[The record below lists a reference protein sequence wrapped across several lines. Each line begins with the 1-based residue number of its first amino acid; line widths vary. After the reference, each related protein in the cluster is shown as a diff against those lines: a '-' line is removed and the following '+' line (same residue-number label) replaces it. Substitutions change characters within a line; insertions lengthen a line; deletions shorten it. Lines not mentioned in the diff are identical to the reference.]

1 MTARSLARYYKIDGD
16 TLERAYKDHL
26 SGYRQW
32 SDLDHANEYLI
43 FPENIGPCMSID
55 ETSTKDGEL
64 YTILSNRD
72 GHCRK
77 GSIAAIVSG
86 TKVDDVVDALLKIP
100 EDVRKKVGEITMD
113 FSGSMAEIAERTFP
127 WAYRVLDR
135 FHMQRMALDAVN
147 NLRLMHKREAMAQ
160 EAAAR
165 KEYRRK
171 QVARRSYMKK
181 HYKFIIDGSHPLPA
195 IRAYVPEHLDNGDTR
210 PELLT
215 RCAYLLT
222 MSPDKWTEKQKKR
235 AEIVFS
241 LYPDIKTAFGLSHS
255 LRVIFSN
262 KKATKES
269 ARGSLEAWHTKVRKF
284 KNDDLSTLSE
294 TLKSREEEVLNYFLF
309 HSTNASAESLNTKIK
324 TFRAQLRGV
333 TDLKFF
339 LFRLTRIYA

>member
-16 TLERAYKDHL
+16 GLERAYKDHL
-26 SGYRQW
+26 SGYREW
-32 SDLDHANEYLI
+32 VDLSHADKYLV
-43 FPENIGPCMSID
+43 FPENIGLHMSID

-64 YTILSNRD
+64 FTILSNRD
-72 GHCRK
+72 RHCRK
-77 GSIAAIVSG
+77 GSIAAIVNG
-86 TKVDDVVDALLKIP
+86 TKVDDVVEALLKIP
-100 EDVRKKVGEITMD
+100 EDIRKVVGEITMD
-113 FSGSMAEIAERTFP
+113 FSGSMAEIAERAFP

-135 FHMQRMALDAVN
+135 FHMQRMALDGVN
-147 NLRLMHKREAMAQ
+147 NLRLKHKREAMAQ

-165 KEYRRK
+165 KEYRLK
-171 QVARRSYMKK
+171 QVARREHMKK
-181 HYKFIIDGSHPLPA
+181 HYKFIIDGSRPLPA
-195 IRAYVPEHLDNGDTR
+195 IKAYVPEHLDNGDTI

-215 RCAYLLT
+215 RSAYLLT

-262 KKATKES
+262 KKATPES
-269 ARGSLEAWHTKVRKF
+269 AKKSLKEWHAKVKKF

-294 TLKSREEEVLNYFLF
+294 TLESREEEVLNYFLF
-309 HSTNASAESLNTKIK
+309 RSTNASAESLNTKIK
-324 TFRAQLRGV
+324 TFRAQLRGI

>member
-1 MTARSLARYYKIDGD
+1 MLGRYYHIDGD
-16 TLERAYKDHL
+16 ILERAYKEHL
-26 SGYRQW
+26 SGYRDW
-32 SDLDHANEYLI
+32 SEKDHADKYLV
-43 FPENIGPCMSID
+43 FPENIGPHMSID
-55 ETSTKDGEL
+55 ETSTRDGEL
-64 YTILSNRD
+64 YTILSNKD

-86 TKVDDVVDALLKIP
+86 TKVDDVVDAFLKIP
-100 EDVRKKVGEITMD
+100 AGVRKKVVEITMD
-113 FSGSMAEIAERTFP
+113 FSGSMAEIADIAFP
-127 WAYRVLDR
+127 WACRVLDK

-147 NLRLMHKREAMAQ
+147 NLRLRHKREAMAQ

-165 KEYRRK
+165 KEYRLN
-171 QVARRSYMKK
+171 QIARRNHMKK

-195 IRAYVPEHLDNGDTR
+195 IKAYAPEHLDNGDTR

-215 RCAYLLT
+215 RSAYLLT

-235 AEIVFS
+235 AGILFS
-241 LYPDIKTAFGLSHS
+241 LYPDIETAFGLSHS

-262 KKATKES
+262 KKATRES
-269 ARGSLEAWHTKVRKF
+269 ARKSLEAWHAKARRF

-339 LFRLTRIYA
+339 LFRLTNIYA